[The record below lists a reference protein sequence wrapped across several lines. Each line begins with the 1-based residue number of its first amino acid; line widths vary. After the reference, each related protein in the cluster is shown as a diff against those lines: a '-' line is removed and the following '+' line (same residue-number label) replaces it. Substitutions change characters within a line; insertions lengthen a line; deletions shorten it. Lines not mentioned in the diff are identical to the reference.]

1 MNRVIIVGRLT
12 KDGEFI
18 QLENSTR
25 SVLKFV
31 LAVNRRF
38 SKKNGGKEAD
48 FISVVYWSN
57 YGDKIQPYLV
67 KGKLIGVSGKITT
80 RSYTGTD
87 GLKKYIT
94 EVEADNIQ
102 FLENKKE
109 NAEEYTESVM

>member
-1 MNRVIIVGRLT
+1 MIGRLT
-12 KDGEFI
+12 KDAELV

-25 SVLKFV
+25 SILKFV
-31 LAVNRRF
+31 LAVNRKF
-38 SKKNGGKEAD
+38 SNKNGEKDAD

-57 YGDKIQPYLV
+57 YGDKIKPYLL

-87 GLKKYIT
+87 GIKKYIT

-109 NAEEYTESVM
+109 NSEQYNEEAM

>member
-1 MNRVIIVGRLT
+1 MIGRLT
-12 KDGEFI
+12 KDAELV

-25 SVLKFV
+25 SIVKFV

-38 SKKNGGKEAD
+38 SKKSGEREAD
-48 FISVVYWSN
+48 FISIVYWSN
-57 YGDKIQPYLV
+57 YGDKIQPYLL

-80 RSYTGTD
+80 RSYTGND
-87 GLKKYIT
+87 GIKKYIT

-109 NAEEYTESVM
+109 NSEEFTESAM

>member
-1 MNRVIIVGRLT
+1 MNKVIMIGRLT
-12 KDGEFI
+12 KDAELI
-18 QLENSTR
+18 QPESSTR
-25 SVLKFV
+25 GVLKFV
-31 LAVNRRF
+31 LAVNRKF
-38 SKKNGGKEAD
+38 SNKNGEKEAD
-48 FISVVYWSN
+48 FISVAHWSN
-57 YGDKIQPYLV
+57 YGDKIQPYLI

-109 NAEEYTESVM
+109 NLMEYTDSVM